1 MSQLDRHTEF
11 LLRRLASM
19 GIRVRGNPDG
29 CSATGRLELSRR
41 PFETFGDPL
50 ILSGARFYTLGH
62 NRLKFFHP
70 PALFDLPALD
80 VSRCH
85 SAIAIEAAL
94 RSAWSAAHRDLVQA
108 RERLRRLG
116 ADIGSAAQGT
126 RLLLALSG
134 LPHPPIAVR
143 SPTEVLLPSSG
154 PLRDRSLAGPA
165 ERRFRPPADVQN
177 ASELELSM
185 IQSMELRAARQSA
198 TPVRE
203 RLPAARAA
211 AEAPRGRVL
220 VLGHEARELAESEA
234 RLRLSQFEV
243 EALRDP
249 LRALGAFSDRT
260 FDALIVD
267 ARMPRMDGLEFTAR
281 LREVPGIGEL
291 PVVLVDSR
299 PTRANRDAAQA
310 VRAAAYLGR
319 PLDWHRLTALLVDL
333 VEHGNRRR
341 FERFSAKLPVESSAT
356 RDLIQTVSRGGFG
369 MRSRRDLFPRA
380 IETYRVLLPLP
391 LSPVHVEGE
400 VAHCESIP
408 GQPTARVGIRIR
420 RFLGESEPRWVRLI
434 ERLARRDEEAE
445 ATDIVLGD
453 DERSSG
459 AGGARR
465 SGPETSSR
473 ARS

>member
-11 LLRRLASM
+11 LVRRLASM

-29 CSATGRLELSRR
+29 CSASGRLELSRK
-41 PFETFGDPL
+41 PFETFGKPL
-50 ILSGARFYTLGH
+50 ILSSARFYTLGP

-70 PALFDLPALD
+70 PALFDLPAVD

-94 RSAWSAAHRDLVQA
+94 RRAWAAARRDLVQA
-108 RERLRRLG
+108 RDRLRQLG
-116 ADIGSAAQGT
+116 ADIGSGAQGT

-134 LPHPPIAVR
+134 LPSPPIAVR

-165 ERRFRPPADVQN
+165 ERRFRPPADAHD
-177 ASELELSM
+177 ASGLELSM
-185 IQSMELRAARQSA
+185 TQSMEMRAARQSKGPA
-198 TPVRE
+198 R
-203 RLPAARAA
+203 RALPARPATQ
-211 AEAPRGRVL
+211 EVPRGRVL
-220 VLGHEARELAESEA
+220 VLGHEAGELTESET

-249 LRALGAFSDRT
+249 LRALGAFSERT

-281 LREVPGIGEL
+281 LREVPGIGDL
-291 PVVLVDSR
+291 PVVLVDGR
-299 PTRANRDAAQA
+299 PTRANRDAARA

-319 PLDWHRLTALLVDL
+319 PLDWRRLVALLVDL
-333 VEHGNRRR
+333 VEHGSRRR

-408 GQPTARVGIRIR
+408 GQPAARVGIRIR
-420 RFLGESEPRWVRLI
+420 RFLGESEPRWVRMI
-434 ERLARRDEEAE
+434 ERLARRD
-445 ATDIVLGD
+445 
-453 DERSSG
+453 
-459 AGGARR
+459 GGAR
-465 SGPETSSR
+465 ETGV
-473 ARS
+473 